1 MGFPVPL
8 FLLYYLLYI
17 HLTTIGMSVVIEVK
31 GTPITFPST
40 GESPNWA
47 PAIIEFAQATADAL
61 VGAVGP
67 YDVPPT
73 VNNIPAFNIGTGP
86 FSIPELSFSISLVR
100 SVVISYSIILNKAG
114 GTSSEAGTII
124 SYFDSNNNP
133 QWTLSRDYVGE
144 TYSDFSITS
153 SGEVQLTIPS
163 GYGYI
168 DGKISFS
175 AKALEQV

>member
-1 MGFPVPL
+1 
-8 FLLYYLLYI
+8 
-17 HLTTIGMSVVIEVK
+17 MSVIINVK

-47 PAIIEFAQATADAL
+47 PAVIEFAQATADAL
-61 VGAVGP
+61 LGAVGP

-73 VNNIPAFNIGTGP
+73 VNNIESANIGTGP
-86 FSIPELSFSISLVR
+86 FSIPELSFSVSLVR
-100 SVVISYSIILNKAG
+100 SVVISYSIILNITDIMG
-114 GTSSEAGTII
+114 VTIGTNSEAGTVI
-124 SYFDSNNNP
+124 SYYDSNNNP

-144 TYSDFSITS
+144 TYSEFSITS

-163 GYGYI
+163 GYNYNS
-168 DGKISFS
+168 GKISFS